1 MRVRCCLTVLV
12 YESMAEA
19 NQQLR
24 VSLSSDTMKAFS
36 QAGPLLLALFLCLG
50 YLCCTSYAG
59 VLEHQDKEPSRDLS
73 AAQLIR
79 AKQIFKERCA
89 RCHGADGR
97 GQTVIGDMLD
107 VPDFT
112 DKTWWKVGVADE
124 RLTESVRNGKGSM
137 PKFGKKL
144 TGQQIA
150 LIVSYVRRFDK
161 SSQ

>member
-1 MRVRCCLTVLV
+1 MRPFF
-12 YESMAEA
+12 
-19 NQQLR
+19 
-24 VSLSSDTMKAFS
+24 KA
-36 QAGPLLLALFLCLG
+36 GHLPIALFLCFG
-50 YLCCTSYAG
+50 YLCYASYAG
-59 VLEHQDKEPSRDLS
+59 TLEHQDKESSADLS
-73 AAQLIR
+73 APQLAR
-79 AKQIFKERCA
+79 AKQLFKEKCT

-112 DKTWWKVGVADE
+112 DKTWWKGDVKDE
-124 RLTESVRNGKGSM
+124 RLLESVRDGKGGM

-150 LIVSYVRRFDK
+150 LLVTYVRRFDK